1 MNGRQPEKLSKWN
14 PMRDI
19 SAKRPRL
26 NSETIFPFKY
36 ESETKPD
43 ERIYS
48 VKRFKMIFTS

>member
-26 NSETIFPFKY
+26 NSETIFPFKS

-43 ERIYS
+43 ESIYS
-48 VKRFKMIFTS
+48 VKRFKMVFTS